1 MKQWEA
7 DIGDLQNGEWPAD
20 AQKRRHREKLAA
32 DAAAASL
39 QVDADHH
46 CHQPLRS
53 GRTPKPQERADREA
67 AKPPQQVAEE
77 QRRANLTAEQRIAE
91 NRERKRERD
100 RVQKAKKHHPERF
113 A

>member
-1 MKQWEA
+1 MWVTPGVGPAAQSAETPIQPPPLKKCRKEYDRNRQKKRTA
-7 DIGDLQNGEWPAD
+7 D
-20 AQKRRHREKLAA
+20 
-32 DAAAASL
+32 
-39 QVDADHH
+39 
-46 CHQPLRS
+46 
-53 GRTPKPQERADREA
+53 ERADREA

-100 RVQKAKKHHPERF
+100 RVQKAKKHHPERS

>member
-20 AQKRRHREKLAA
+20 AQKRRHGEKLAA

-53 GRTPKPQERADREA
+53 GRTPKPQDSPPTPNDLRWEEDHDVCGANYYKLNAAQRVSYEA
-67 AKPPQQVAEE
+67 
-77 QRRANLTAEQRIAE
+77 L
-91 NRERKRERD
+91 
-100 RVQKAKKHHPERF
+100 
-113 A
+113 